1 MSAQDLRKTE
11 IIRKLIHLSELKRG
25 HTVEIDGKME
35 TVIASRI
42 NKGFMGWTYSGQ
54 QFRNGIT
61 RVIFRVP
68 IKDGFREE

>member
-1 MSAQDLRKTE
+1 MSAQDYRKTE
-11 IIRKLIHLSELKRG
+11 IIRRVISISELKAC

-42 NKGFMGWTYSGQ
+42 SEGFMGWTYKGQ

-61 RVIFRVP
+61 RIIFRVP